1 MFGRFQAPAARSKVP
16 SPGRWIRPGRML
28 HRGAIRMTA
37 RLRLADLFLIR
48 PHQVA
53 AKRRPRTEER
63 HRRQECSSEGL
74 TNRGP

>member
-1 MFGRFQAPAARSKVP
+1 MTRIISRPERGPVAGTMDQA
-16 SPGRWIRPGRML
+16 RPHVTPR
-28 HRGAIRMTA
+28 RRTDDRAV
-37 RLRLADLFLIR
+37 RLADLFLIR

-63 HRRQECSSEGL
+63 LRRQDHGSEGL